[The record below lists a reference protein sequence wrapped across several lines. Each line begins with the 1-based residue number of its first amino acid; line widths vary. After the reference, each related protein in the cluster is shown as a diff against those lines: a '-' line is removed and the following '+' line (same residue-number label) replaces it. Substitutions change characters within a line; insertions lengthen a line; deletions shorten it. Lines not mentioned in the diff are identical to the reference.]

1 MVFKEFRDIY
11 REKDI
16 IDSRDF
22 PLLGNENYLRR
33 QVSEWVKKNRLISLR
48 RGLYVINDSGIL
60 QNLPPSFVANMIYQ
74 PSYISLEWALRYY
87 QLIPEEVYTHTSVST
102 RKTKQF
108 NNQLGVFYNRKINRN
123 LFWGFHSI
131 EMNRRKVLIATPEK
145 ALIDFL
151 YFNRHKFSR
160 NPNMLEAYRFQNFE
174 SLDRNRI
181 AEYSEKLDRKL
192 LQLLNKFLEIY
203 ILNYN

>member
-1 MVFKEFRDIY
+1 MIFKEFRDIY

-48 RGLYVINDSGIL
+48 RGLYVINDSGII
-60 QNLPPSFVANMIYQ
+60 QNLPPAFVANIIYQ
-74 PSYISLEWALRYY
+74 PSYISMEWALRYY
-87 QLIPEEVYTHTSVST
+87 QLIPEEVYAFTSVST

-108 NNQLGVFYNRKINRN
+108 NNQLGVFYNRQIKRE
-123 LFWGFHSI
+123 LFWGFHTI
-131 EMNRRKVLIATPEK
+131 EINGRNIFIATPEK
-145 ALIDFL
+145 TMIDFL
-151 YFNRHKFSR
+151 YFNKHKFSQD
-160 NPNMLEAYRFQNFE
+160 PKILETYRFQNLE
-174 SLDRNRI
+174 SLDKNRI

-192 LQLLNKFLEIY
+192 LQLLNKFLEIF